1 MLSTDSIFTAGY
13 AFPVCFTVHQPIIL
27 FHVKQ
32 RQICFSSQSVAIRL
46 EEINRERR
54 KLLRGKFVNFVEIY
68 I

>member
-32 RQICFSSQSVAIRL
+32 RQSVSVLKVLRFDSQ
-46 EEINRERR
+46 EINRERR